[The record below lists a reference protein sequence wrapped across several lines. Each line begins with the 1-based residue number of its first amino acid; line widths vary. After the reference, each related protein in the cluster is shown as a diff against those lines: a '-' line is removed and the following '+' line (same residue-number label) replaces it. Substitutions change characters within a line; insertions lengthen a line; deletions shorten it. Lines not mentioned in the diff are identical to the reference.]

1 MKGAV
6 KKSKMERGKK
16 KSKTK
21 RHSKAMKYQGKG
33 KTECRI
39 VAKQRTQ
46 RNSTRKNCHPKL
58 FKEKKK
64 DIKDISKATE
74 RKANKQR
81 RKETKAK
88 RESHEAMQSNAKQRY
103 ERKTKE
109 QSKAPE
115 KQ

>member
-1 MKGAV
+1 
-6 KKSKMERGKK
+6 
-16 KSKTK
+16 
-21 RHSKAMKYQGKG
+21 MKYQGKG

-39 VAKQRTQ
+39 MAKQRTQ

-58 FKEKKK
+58 FKEKNNDHK
-64 DIKDISKATE
+64 DTSKATD
-74 RKANKQR
+74 RKANKQ

-88 RESHEAMQSNAKQRY
+88 RESHEAMQNAKQRY

>member
-46 RNSTRKNCHPKL
+46 RNSTRKKSAIHNCS
-58 FKEKKK
+58 KKK
-64 DIKDISKATE
+64 KMTIRI
-74 RKANKQR
+74 
-81 RKETKAK
+81 
-88 RESHEAMQSNAKQRY
+88 
-103 ERKTKE
+103 
-109 QSKAPE
+109 
-115 KQ
+115 